1 DPRLKT
7 SRTSVEDTF
16 IVIAGFRARRPG
28 AKPEAYHRVWHTL
41 LFTTWKEKRM
51 LWMQQDLMS
60 LREE

>member
-1 DPRLKT
+1 M
-7 SRTSVEDTF
+7 
-16 IVIAGFRARRPG
+16 IAGFRARRPG